1 MKLYVSKTQYGY
13 SAPLIDKEKT
23 CKYYLQLGFK
33 KGEEPTTD
41 QIEITDCFMTAF
53 NSKDGAKPKMVV
65 MGYKDIGTNLD
76 EKEALYN
83 TKATTKVDPYTEFGD
98 KLEMEDDQSL
108 PF

>member
-1 MKLYVSKTQYGY
+1 MKLYVNKTQYGY
-13 SAPLIDKEKT
+13 SSPLVDKEKT

-41 QIEITDCFMTAF
+41 QIEVTDGFMTAY

-65 MGYKDIGTNLD
+65 MSYKELGTNLD
-76 EKEALYN
+76 EKEALRN
-83 TKATTKVDPYTEFGD
+83 MKSTTKVDPYKEFGD
-98 KLEMEDDQSL
+98 AIEITDEDL